1 MTSRTEWLRTALLA
15 TSLIV
20 FVNTSALAE
29 SPASPAAA
37 PAEFKVTD
45 FLLDNGMEVVVIPDH
60 RAPIVTHMV
69 WYKIGSADEPPGKSG
84 IAHFFEHLMFKA
96 TTNHAAGEFD
106 RAVSDIGGSNNAF
119 TSYDYTAFHETVAP
133 SALELMMSFE
143 ADRMRNLILTDDVIK
158 TERDVILEE
167 RRSRIDNNPQAVLD
181 EEVSATL
188 WQNQPYR
195 IPVIGWMQE
204 MEQLNRT
211 DAVAFYDKYYRPN
224 NAVLI
229 VAGDVEPETVKA
241 LAEKTYGKVARGPDL
256 PPRVRPVEPEQNTK
270 RTVTLSDARVSVP
283 SFSTQWVVPSYHT
296 AKPGEAEALDLLA
309 EILGGGNRSRLYQE
323 LVVKQGIASAAGA
336 FFQGTMLDDTN
347 FTVYG
352 TPRGDA
358 RLADV
363 EAAVDA
369 EVVRVARDGVT
380 DNELDKAKDRYI
392 RSMIFARDKQD
403 SMANIYGAELATGG
417 TVQDIEQ
424 WPDRVRKVTADEV
437 KAAAAKYLV
446 LSRSTTG
453 YLLPQQQAGN

>member
-1 MTSRTEWLRTALLA
+1 MTLHTEWLRRALLA
-15 TSLIV
+15 TALTV
-20 FVNTSALAE
+20 AGPALA
-29 SPASPAAA
+29 ADDG
-37 PAEFKVTD
+37 KVAN

-106 RAVSDIGGSNNAF
+106 RAISDIGGSNNAF
-119 TSYDYTAFHETVAP
+119 TSYDYTAFHETVTP
-133 SALELMMSFE
+133 PALEQMMSFE
-143 ADRMRNLILTDDVIK
+143 ADRMRNLILTDEVIK

-167 RRSRIDNNPQAVLD
+167 RRSRIDSNPEAVLD
-181 EEVSATL
+181 EEVDATL

-229 VAGDVEPETVKA
+229 VAGDVEPDAVKA

-256 PPRVRPVEPEQNTK
+256 PPRIRPVEPEQNTR
-270 RTVTLSDARVSVP
+270 RTVTLTDARVSVP

-296 AKPGEAEALDLLA
+296 AKPGEAEALDLLG
-309 EILGGGNRSRLYQE
+309 EILGGGSRSRLYQQ
-323 LVVKQGIASAAGA
+323 LVVKQGIASGTGA
-336 FFQGTMLDDTN
+336 FFQGTMLDATN

-352 TPRGDA
+352 APRGDA
-358 RLADV
+358 KLSDV

-369 EVVRVARDGVT
+369 EIARIIKDGVT
-380 DNELDKAKDRYI
+380 ADELEKAKARYI
-392 RSMIFARDKQD
+392 RALIFARDKQD
-403 SMANIYGAELATGG
+403 EMANLYGAELATGG
-417 TVQDIEQ
+417 NVKDIEE
-424 WPDRVRKVTADEV
+424 WPDRIRKVTADDI
-437 KAAAAKYLV
+437 KAVAARYL
-446 LSRSTTG
+446 LLDRSTTG

>member
-1 MTSRTEWLRTALLA
+1 MTSCTRRLRAALL
-15 TSLIV
+15 
-20 FVNTSALAE
+20 TSALALTG
-29 SPASPAAA
+29 PALAGDDG
-37 PAEFKVTD
+37 KVTD

-69 WYKIGSADEPPGKSG
+69 WYKIGSADEPAGKSG

-106 RAVSDIGGSNNAF
+106 SAVAEIGGSNNAF

-133 SALELMMSFE
+133 SALGEMMAFE

-167 RRSRIDNNPQAVLD
+167 RRSRIDSSPQALLE
-181 EEVSATL
+181 EEVDATL

-211 DAVAFYDKYYRPN
+211 DAIAFYDKYYRPN
-224 NAVLI
+224 NAVLV
-229 VAGDVEPETVKA
+229 VAGDVEPDTVKA

-256 PPRVRPVEPEQNTK
+256 PPRIRPVEPEQNTK
-270 RTVTLSDARVSVP
+270 RSVTLSDARVSVP
-283 SFSTQWVVPSYHT
+283 TFSTQWVVPSYHT
-296 AKPGEAEALDLLA
+296 ARPGEAEALDLLA
-309 EILGGGNRSRLYQE
+309 EILGGGNRSRLYQQ
-323 LVVKQGIASAAGA
+323 LVVKQGIAAEAGA
-336 FFQGTMLDDTN
+336 YFQGTMLDATN
-347 FTVYG
+347 FTIYG
-352 TPRGDA
+352 APRGDA
-358 RLADV
+358 KLGDV

-369 EVVRVARDGVT
+369 EVARIARDGVT
-380 DNELDKAKDRYI
+380 DDELEKAKQRYV

-403 SMANIYGAELATGG
+403 DMANMYGSTLATGG
-417 TVQDIEQ
+417 NVQDVLE
-424 WPDRVRKVTADEV
+424 WPDRIRKVTADEV
-437 KAAAAKYLV
+437 KAVAARYLV
-446 LSRSTTG
+446 LDHSTTG

>member
-1 MTSRTEWLRTALLA
+1 MLATALTMA
-15 TSLIV
+15 GP
-20 FVNTSALAE
+20 ALA
-29 SPASPAAA
+29 ADDG
-37 PAEFKVTD
+37 KVAN
-45 FLLDNGMEVVVIPDH
+45 FLLDNGMEVVVVPDH

-106 RAVSDIGGSNNAF
+106 RAISAIGGSNNAF

-133 SALELMMSFE
+133 PALGEMMSFE
-143 ADRMRNLILTDDVIK
+143 ADRMRNLILTDEVIK

-167 RRSRIDNNPQAVLD
+167 RRARIDSNPQAVLD
-181 EEVSATL
+181 EEVDATL

-229 VAGDVEPETVKA
+229 VAGDVEPEVVKA

-256 PPRVRPVEPEQNTK
+256 PPRIRPVEPEQNTK
-270 RTVTLSDARVSVP
+270 RTVTLTDGRVSVP

-296 AKPGEAEALDLLA
+296 AKPGEAEALDLLG
-309 EILGGGNRSRLYQE
+309 EILGGGSRSRLYQQ
-323 LVVKQGIASAAGA
+323 LVVKQGIASATGA
-336 FFQGTMLDDTN
+336 FFQGTMLDATN

-352 TPRGDA
+352 APRGDA
-358 RLADV
+358 KLSDV
-363 EAAVDA
+363 EAAVEA
-369 EVVRVARDGVT
+369 EIARIVKDGVT
-380 DNELDKAKDRYI
+380 ADELEKAKARYI
-392 RSMIFARDKQD
+392 RAMIFARDKQD
-403 SMANIYGAELATGG
+403 EMANLYGAELATGG
-417 TVQDIEQ
+417 NVRDIEE
-424 WPDRVRKVTADEV
+424 WPDRIRKVTADEI
-437 KAAAAKYLV
+437 KAVAARYL
-446 LSRSTTG
+446 LLDRTTTG

>member
-1 MTSRTEWLRTALLA
+1 MTLHTEWLRRVLLTTALA
-15 TSLIV
+15 
-20 FVNTSALAE
+20 F
-29 SPASPAAA
+29 ASPALAA
-37 PAEFKVTD
+37 DDGKVTN
-45 FLLDNGMEVVVIPDH
+45 FLLNNGMEVVVIPDH

-106 RAVSDIGGSNNAF
+106 RAISAIGGSNNAF

-133 SALELMMSFE
+133 SALGEMMSFE

-167 RRSRIDNNPQAVLD
+167 RRSRIDSSPQAVLD
-181 EEVSATL
+181 EEVDATL

-211 DAVAFYDKYYRPN
+211 DAIAFYDKYYRPN

-229 VAGDVEPETVKA
+229 VAGDVEPDMVKA
-241 LAEKTYGKVARGPDL
+241 LAEKTYGKIARGPDL
-256 PPRVRPVEPEQNTK
+256 PPRIRPVEPEQNTK
-270 RTVTLSDARVSVP
+270 RTVTLTDARVSVP
-283 SFSTQWVVPSYHT
+283 SFSTQWVVPSYRT
-296 AKPGEAEALDLLA
+296 AQPGEAEALDLLA
-309 EILGGGNRSRLYQE
+309 EILGGGNRSRLYQQ
-323 LVVKQGIASAAGA
+323 LVVKQGIAGEAGA
-336 FFQGTMLDDTN
+336 WFQGTMLDATN

-352 TPRGDA
+352 SPRGDA
-358 RLADV
+358 KLSDV

-369 EVVRVARDGVT
+369 EIARIAKDGVT
-380 DNELDKAKDRYI
+380 PDELEKAKDRYV
-392 RSMIFARDKQD
+392 RSVIFAHDKQD
-403 SMANIYGAELATGG
+403 DMANMYGSTLATGG
-417 TVQDIEQ
+417 KVKDIEE
-424 WPDRVRKVTADEV
+424 WPDRIRKVTADEV
-437 KAAAAKYLV
+437 KAVAVRYLV
-446 LSRSTTG
+446 LDHSTTG

>member
-1 MTSRTEWLRTALLA
+1 MTSCTRRLRAALL
-15 TSLIV
+15 
-20 FVNTSALAE
+20 TSALALTG
-29 SPASPAAA
+29 PALAGDDG
-37 PAEFKVTD
+37 KVTD

-69 WYKIGSADEPPGKSG
+69 WYKIGSADEPAGKSG

-106 RAVSDIGGSNNAF
+106 SAVAEIGGSNNAF

-133 SALELMMSFE
+133 SALGEMMAFE

-167 RRSRIDNNPQAVLD
+167 RRSRIDSSPQALLE
-181 EEVSATL
+181 EEVDATL

-211 DAVAFYDKYYRPN
+211 DAIAFYDKYYRPN
-224 NAVLI
+224 NAVLV
-229 VAGDVEPETVKA
+229 VAGDVEPDTVKA

-256 PPRVRPVEPEQNTK
+256 PPRIRPVEPEQNTK

-283 SFSTQWVVPSYHT
+283 TFSTQWVVPSYHT
-296 AKPGEAEALDLLA
+296 ARPGEAEALDLLA
-309 EILGGGNRSRLYQE
+309 EILGGGNRSRLYQQ
-323 LVVKQGIASAAGA
+323 LVVKQGVAAEAGA
-336 FFQGTMLDDTN
+336 YFQGTMLDATN
-347 FTVYG
+347 FTIYG
-352 TPRGDA
+352 APRGDA
-358 RLADV
+358 KLGDV

-369 EVVRVARDGVT
+369 EVARIARDGVT
-380 DNELDKAKDRYI
+380 DDELEKAKQRYV

-403 SMANIYGAELATGG
+403 DMANMYGSTLATRGN
-417 TVQDIEQ
+417 VQDVLE
-424 WPDRVRKVTADEV
+424 WPDRIRKVTADEV
-437 KAAAAKYLV
+437 KAVAARYLV
-446 LSRSTTG
+446 LDHSTTG

>member
-1 MTSRTEWLRTALLA
+1 MTFQAERLRKTLLA
-15 TSLIV
+15 TSLA
-20 FVNTSALAE
+20 FVIAG
-29 SPASPAAA
+29 PAPAAFA
-37 PAEFKVTD
+37 ADKRPAEFKVAD

-60 RAPIVTHMV
+60 RSPIVTHMV
-69 WYKIGSADEPPGKSG
+69 WYKVGSADEPPGKSG

-96 TTNHAAGEFD
+96 TANHAAGEFD

-119 TSYDYTAFHETVAP
+119 TSYDYTAFYETVAP

-167 RRSRIDNNPQAVLD
+167 RRSRIDNSPEAVLD
-181 EEVSATL
+181 EELDATL

-211 DAVAFYDKYYRPN
+211 DAIAFYNKYYQPN

-229 VAGDVEPETVKA
+229 VAGDVEPDTVKA
-241 LAEKTYGKVARGPDL
+241 LAEKTYGKIARGPDL
-256 PPRVRPVEPEQNTK
+256 PPRVRPVEPEQNTR

-283 SFSTQWVVPSYHT
+283 NFSTQWVVPSYHT

-309 EILGGGNRSRLYQE
+309 EILGGGNRSRLYQA
-323 LVVKQGIASAAGA
+323 LVVRQGIASNAGA
-336 FFQGTMLDDTN
+336 YFQGTMLDDTN

-358 RLADV
+358 RLVDV

-369 EVVRVARDGVT
+369 EVARIARDGVT
-380 DNELDKAKDRYI
+380 VKELDKAKDRYV
-392 RSMIFARDKQD
+392 RSMVFARDKQD

-417 TVQDIEQ
+417 NVQDIEQ
-424 WPDRVRKVTADEV
+424 WPERIRKITAGEI
-437 KAAAAKYLV
+437 KAVAARYLV
-446 LSRSTTG
+446 LAHATTG

>member
-1 MTSRTEWLRTALLA
+1 MTSSTRRLRAALL
-15 TSLIV
+15 
-20 FVNTSALAE
+20 TSALAF
-29 SPASPAAA
+29 AA
-37 PAEFKVTD
+37 PALAGDDGKVTD

-69 WYKIGSADEPPGKSG
+69 WYKIGSADEPAGKSG

-96 TTNHAAGEFD
+96 TSNHAAGEFD
-106 RAVSDIGGSNNAF
+106 RAVSEIGGSNNAF

-133 SALELMMSFE
+133 SALGEMMAFE

-167 RRSRIDNNPQAVLD
+167 RRSRIDNEPQAVLD
-181 EEVSATL
+181 EEVDATL

-211 DAVAFYDKYYRPN
+211 DAIAFYDKYYRPN
-224 NAVLI
+224 NAVLV
-229 VAGDVEPETVKA
+229 VAGDVEPDTVKA

-256 PPRVRPVEPEQNTK
+256 PPRIRPVEPEQNTK
-270 RTVTLSDARVSVP
+270 RTVTLTDARVSVP

-296 AKPGEAEALDLLA
+296 ARPGEAEALDLLA
-309 EILGGGNRSRLYQE
+309 EILGGGNRSRLYQQ
-323 LVVKQGIASAAGA
+323 LVVKQGIAAEAGA
-336 FFQGTMLDDTN
+336 FFQGTMLDATN
-347 FTVYG
+347 FTVFAA
-352 TPRGDA
+352 PRGDA

-369 EVVRVARDGVT
+369 EVARIARDGVT
-380 DNELDKAKDRYI
+380 DDELEKAKQRYV

-403 SMANIYGAELATGG
+403 DMANMYGATLATGG
-417 TVQDIEQ
+417 NARDVQE
-424 WPDRVRKVTADEV
+424 WPDRIRKVTADEV
-437 KAAAAKYLV
+437 KTVAARYLV
-446 LSRSTTG
+446 LDHSTTG

>member
-1 MTSRTEWLRTALLA
+1 MTFQAEWLRKTLLA
-15 TSLIV
+15 TSL
-20 FVNTSALAE
+20 ALVIAGLA
-29 SPASPAAA
+29 PATFAADKR

-60 RAPIVTHMV
+60 RSPIVTHMV
-69 WYKIGSADEPPGKSG
+69 WYKVGSADEPPGKSG

-96 TTNHAAGEFD
+96 TANRAAGEFD

-167 RRSRIDNNPQAVLD
+167 RRSRIDNSPEAVL
-181 EEVSATL
+181 EEELDATL

-211 DAVAFYDKYYRPN
+211 DAIAFYNKYYQPN
-224 NAVLI
+224 NAMLI
-229 VAGDVEPETVKA
+229 VAGDVEPDTVKA
-241 LAEKTYGKVARGPDL
+241 LAEKTYGKIARGPDL
-256 PPRVRPVEPEQNTK
+256 PPRVRPVEPEQNTR

-283 SFSTQWVVPSYHT
+283 NFSTQWVVPSYHT

-309 EILGGGNRSRLYQE
+309 EILGGGNRSRLYQA
-323 LVVKQGIASAAGA
+323 LVVRQGIASNAGA
-336 FFQGTMLDDTN
+336 YFQGTMLDDTN

-358 RLADV
+358 RLVDV

-369 EVVRVARDGVT
+369 EVVRIAREGVT
-380 DNELDKAKDRYI
+380 VKELDKAKDRYV
-392 RSMIFARDKQD
+392 RSMVFARDKQD

-417 TVQDIEQ
+417 NVQDIEQ
-424 WPDRVRKVTADEV
+424 WPERIRNITPGEI
-437 KAAAAKYLV
+437 KAVAARYLV
-446 LSRSTTG
+446 LARSTTG

>member
-1 MTSRTEWLRTALLA
+1 MTSQAEWLSITLLA
-15 TSLIV
+15 TSLV
-20 FVNTSALAE
+20 VTGPALAANK
-29 SPASPAAA
+29 PDDGT
-37 PAEFKVTD
+37 VTD

-106 RAVSDIGGSNNAF
+106 RAVSAIGGSNNAF

-133 SALELMMSFE
+133 SALGEMMGFE
-143 ADRMRNLILTDDVIK
+143 ADRMRNLILNDDVIK

-167 RRSRIDNNPQAVLD
+167 RRSRIDSNPQAVLD
-181 EEVSATL
+181 EEVDATL

-204 MEQLNRT
+204 MEKLNRT
-211 DAVAFYDKYYRPN
+211 DAIAYYDKYYTPN

-229 VAGDVEPETVKA
+229 VAGDVAPETVKA

-256 PPRVRPVEPEQNTK
+256 PPRIRPVEPEQNTK
-270 RTVTLSDARVSVP
+270 RTVTLTDARVSVP
-283 SFSTQWVVPSYHT
+283 GFSTQWVVPSYHT

-323 LVVKQGIASAAGA
+323 LVVKQGIAAEAGA
-336 FFQGTMLDDTN
+336 FFQGTMLDATN

-352 TPRGDA
+352 APRGDA
-358 RLADV
+358 KLADV
-363 EAAVDA
+363 ETAVDA
-369 EVVRVARDGVT
+369 EIARIAKDGVT
-380 DNELDKAKDRYI
+380 SDELEKAKDRYV
-392 RSMIFARDKQD
+392 RSVIFARDKQD
-403 SMANIYGAELATGG
+403 DMANMYGSTLATGG
-417 TVQDIEQ
+417 NVQDILK
-424 WPDRVRKVTADEV
+424 WPDRIRKVTADEV
-437 KAAAAKYLV
+437 RDVAARYLG
-446 LSRSTTG
+446 LDHSTTG
-453 YLLPQQQAGN
+453 YLLPQIQVEN